1 MKPVK
6 IILSCLLM
14 IAIVQNCNSEE
25 TEDERF
31 TNWTLQV
38 LNRRNEKY
46 LAWAFDL
53 IYSVVNIELSY
64 VKFKTLIYRRDF
76 RLVFVLFHGNQ
87 VTVTG

>member
-1 MKPVK
+1 MPVVY
-6 IILSCLLM
+6 
-14 IAIVQNCNSEE
+14 AIFS
-25 TEDERF
+25 
-31 TNWTLQV
+31 LQ
-38 LNRRNEKY
+38 
-46 LAWAFDL
+46 AFDL